1 MPHYSY
7 KAIDPSG
14 AAIEGVLEASDRK
27 QVVQRLF
34 ARNFKP
40 VSISLSASEAAGSVE
55 ETVDFFKSAR
65 SAETAGSL
73 SGFYSK
79 RKLAQSFLSKLL
91 ELFRSGMPLGDS
103 VKLLSQRLNDPRQ
116 KALANTIWKDLSEG
130 RTLAASMADLP
141 AIFDPSTSY
150 LIEAGEASGNL
161 VPVLER
167 LVEHMEQAAE
177 LRTRILN
184 SLAYPAVICLVALVV
199 VLFFLFF
206 LYPTIENTLS
216 DLGGEPQFLA
226 KVLMTGSDLTI
237 RAGPFL
243 IAGLIIALLALLQWR
258 RTRKGRERTDYWLLR
273 IPFIGRVSLYSE
285 ILQTAS
291 LMAVLMESGINTT
304 ETLRLAERTL
314 RNTQMRNKFRIC
326 RRKVQE
332 GASLASTFR
341 QTHFFPD
348 LATDILTVG
357 ENTGNIVNSLWE
369 ITKANRRDLT
379 QSLRILTALISTAA
393 LIFAF
398 ALVTIIAL
406 SLVLSILQI
415 TDSIRM

>member
-1 MPHYSY
+1 MPHFSY

-14 AAIEGVLEASDRK
+14 STIEGDLEASDRR

-40 VSISLSASEAAGSVE
+40 VSISLSETEAVGSVE

-65 SAETAGSL
+65 SAKTARSL

-79 RKLAQSFLSKLL
+79 RKLALSFLSKLL

-103 VKLLSQRLNDPRQ
+103 VRLLSQRLSDPRQ

-141 AIFDPSTSY
+141 EIFDPSTSY
-150 LIEAGEASGNL
+150 LVEAGEASGNL

-167 LVEHMEQAAE
+167 LVEHMEQAAD
-177 LRTRILN
+177 LRLRILN
-184 SLAYPAVICLVALVV
+184 SLAYPAVICLVALGV

-206 LYPTIENTLS
+206 LYPIIENTLNGI
-216 DLGGEPQFLA
+216 GGEPQFLA
-226 KVLMTGSDLTI
+226 KALMTGSDLAI
-237 RAGPFL
+237 SVGPFL
-243 IAGLIIALLALLQWR
+243 LAGLIISLLGLLQWR

-273 IPFIGRVSLYSE
+273 IPFVGRIFLYSE

-291 LMAVLMESGINTT
+291 LMATLMESGINTT

-314 RNTQMRNKFRIC
+314 RNAQMRAKFRLC

-332 GASLASTFR
+332 GTSLASTFR
-341 QTHFFPD
+341 QTHFLPEM
-348 LATDILTVG
+348 AIDILTVG
-357 ENTGNIVNSLWE
+357 ENTGTIVNSLRE

-379 QSLRILTALISTAA
+379 QSLRMLTALISTGA
-393 LIFAF
+393 LMFAF

-406 SLVLSILQI
+406 SLLLSILQI
-415 TDSIRM
+415 SHSIRL